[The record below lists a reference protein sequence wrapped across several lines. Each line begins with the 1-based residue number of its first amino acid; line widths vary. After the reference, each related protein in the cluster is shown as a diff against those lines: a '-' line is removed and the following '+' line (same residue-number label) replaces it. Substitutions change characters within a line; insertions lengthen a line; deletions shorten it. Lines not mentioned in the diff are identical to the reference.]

1 MTVIAAAKFDELI
14 ATGVCSCQAQG
25 THGSL
30 GAGVDEA
37 HHFKRWHAIDH
48 QSCQL
53 ILGLG
58 GRAKAKAQLAGLNH
72 CLHHFGMGVPQ
83 DHRPPGLHV
92 IEVAIAIHVIEIRS
106 LGSADEDG
114 TTSNSAKGAHRAVDA
129 SWEQFLRL
137 LKQRLRTCQREVM
150 GYFALLIHE
159 LRSNRFQNLTQ
170 WL

>member
-1 MTVIAAAKFDELI
+1 MTVITAAKFDELI
-14 ATGVCSCQAQG
+14 ATGIRSCQAQG

-37 HHFKRWHAIDH
+37 HHFKRWYAIDH

-58 GRAKAKAQLAGLNH
+58 GCAKAKAPLAGLHH
-72 CLHHFGMGVPQ
+72 CLHYFGMGMPQ
-83 DHRPPGLHV
+83 DHWPPGLDV

-106 LGSADEDG
+106 LGGADEDG

-129 SWEQFLRL
+129 SR
-137 LKQRLRTCQREVM
+137 
-150 GYFALLIHE
+150 
-159 LRSNRFQNLTQ
+159 
-170 WL
+170 